1 MSARRVSG
9 IISAPFGATLH
20 LNATRGASHALNG
33 ASDAPAFTPR
43 HMSRTHLRKIGSL
56 LGLLAI
62 LMSVLAPTISQTMAA
77 QHRLGDA
84 LTTFCTMDPASMK
97 PASGAPSH
105 DTPDH
110 SLAQHWQACA
120 YCSLLAHVP
129 VLPGTVAQLAVAL
142 TLARISAAP
151 SVHEVRAP
159 VFYTAAQPR
168 APPVFS

>member
-1 MSARRVSG
+1 MSARGVTG

-20 LNATRGASHALNG
+20 PNKKRGASHALNG
-33 ASDAPAFTPR
+33 APDAPTCTPR

-62 LMSVLAPTISQTMAA
+62 LMSVLAPTISQAIAA

-97 PASGAPSH
+97 PASDAPSH

-129 VLPGTVAQLAVAL
+129 VLPGTANQLAVAL
-142 TLARISAAP
+142 TLTRVGAAP
-151 SVHEVRAP
+151 AVREVRAL
-159 VFYTAAQPR
+159 VVHTAAQPR
-168 APPVFS
+168 APPAFS

>member
-1 MSARRVSG
+1 
-9 IISAPFGATLH
+9 
-20 LNATRGASHALNG
+20 
-33 ASDAPAFTPR
+33 
-43 HMSRTHLRKIGSL
+43 MSRTHPRKIGSL

-77 QHRLGDA
+77 HQRLGHA
-84 LTTFCTMDPASMK
+84 LATVCTVEPA
-97 PASGAPSH
+97 ADAPSH

-129 VLPGTVAQLAVAL
+129 VLPGTTSQFAVAL
-142 TLARISAAP
+142 TVTRVGAAP
-151 SVHEVRAP
+151 SVREVRALTIH
-159 VFYTAAQPR
+159 TAAQPR